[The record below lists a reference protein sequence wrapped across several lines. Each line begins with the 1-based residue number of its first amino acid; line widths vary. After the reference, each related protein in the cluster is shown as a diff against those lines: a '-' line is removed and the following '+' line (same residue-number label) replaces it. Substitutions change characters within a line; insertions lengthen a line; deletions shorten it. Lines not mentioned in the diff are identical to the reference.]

1 MDFDIG
7 YLVGCVITFMT
18 LVTVYMFI
26 TFIKK
31 VEVDFLGAFVLVSTA
46 TFCSVFWFIFAPV
59 LVLICAT
66 ILLSKG
72 IVWLSKKWRGR

>member
-1 MDFDIG
+1 MG

-18 LVTVYMFI
+18 LVTVCMFI

-31 VEVDFLGAFVLVSTA
+31 VEVDFLGAFVFVSTA
-46 TFCSVFWFIFAPV
+46 TLCSVFWFIFAPA
-59 LVLICAT
+59 LVVICTA